1 MLKEVDRVWSV
12 SVSVFVTTKG
22 SREEGT
28 VLRTEEGLGRRSWPE
43 GEVKGE
49 EEGGKG
55 PAALPVAPS
64 SGGWWPPYSQS

>member
-1 MLKEVDRVWSV
+1 MYCQEEDRDWL
-12 SVSVFVTTKG
+12 VSVFFVTTRG

-64 SGGWWPPYSQS
+64 SDGWWPPHSQS